1 MIHDYDYDHD
11 DNQDALQDGE
21 YDNKV
26 KNDFVLVNLLIGFN
40 HIIFSHL
47 LHFYEL
53 GDSRNILTVIILV
66 LVSIRFH
73 TCRRSSLVSD
83 ITSGLETGVIDFSSL
98 SGTFSWF
105 WGFHKFES
113 DQCSMNLH
121 VELEKVHQYHL
132 VSPQGNIVIVWIN
145 SWDRKSWWWW

>member
-40 HIIFSHL
+40 HTISSHL

-53 GDSRNILTVIILV
+53 VDCRNISTVIIV
-66 LVSIRFH
+66 VSIRFY

-83 ITSGLETGVIDFSSL
+83 ITSGLETGVIDFSGL

-105 WGFHKFES
+105 
-113 DQCSMNLH
+113 
-121 VELEKVHQYHL
+121 
-132 VSPQGNIVIVWIN
+132 
-145 SWDRKSWWWW
+145 